1 MVLSPSRREAP
12 AKRQLAKCA
21 AGMRILFYNVDVMP
35 KGDYL
40 GEFEHIVLLSL
51 LRLNDRAYG
60 VSVRQDIALRTGRDV
75 SVGAM
80 YTTLD
85 RLEAKGYATSRLGE
99 PTTERGGR
107 AKRFFRV
114 TAKGIRAVNATHQ
127 ALRSMSV
134 GLELV
139 RSIS

>member
-1 MVLSPSRREAP
+1 MS
-12 AKRQLAKCA
+12 
-21 AGMRILFYNVDVMP
+21 

-51 LRLNDRAYG
+51 LQLNDRAYG
-60 VSVRQDIALRTGRDV
+60 VTVRQEIALRTGRDV
-75 SVGAM
+75 SVGAI

-85 RLEAKGYATSRLGE
+85 RLKVKGYVTSRLAE
-99 PTTERGGR
+99 PTSERGGR

-114 TAKGIRAVNATHQ
+114 TAKGTRAVNATHD

>member
-1 MVLSPSRREAP
+1 LARVLHRSSQVLDDVDRGC
-12 AKRQLAKCA
+12 L
-21 AGMRILFYNVDVMP
+21 LFNNIEVMS
-35 KGDYL
+35 KGHYL
-40 GEFEHIVLLSL
+40 GEFEHLVLLSL
-51 LRLNDRAYG
+51 LRLDDRAYG
-60 VSVRQDIALRTGRDV
+60 VTVRQDISTQTGRDV
-75 SVGAM
+75 SVGAI

-85 RLEAKGYATSRLGE
+85 RLEAKGFVRSRLGE

-114 TAKGIRAVNATHQ
+114 TAKGVRAVNSTHE

-139 RSIS
+139 RSLS

>member
-1 MVLSPSRREAP
+1 
-12 AKRQLAKCA
+12 
-21 AGMRILFYNVDVMP
+21 MP
-35 KGDYL
+35 KRDYL
-40 GEFEHIVLLSL
+40 GEFEQIVLLSV

-60 VSVRQDIALRTGRDV
+60 VTVRQDIALRIDRDV
-75 SVGAM
+75 SVGAI

-85 RLEAKGYATSRLGE
+85 RLEVKGYVRSRLGE

-114 TAKGIRAVNATHQ
+114 TAKGIRAVNATRE
-127 ALRSMSV
+127 ALQSMSV
-134 GLELV
+134 GLEVV

>member
-1 MVLSPSRREAP
+1 
-12 AKRQLAKCA
+12 
-21 AGMRILFYNVDVMP
+21 MP
-35 KGDYL
+35 KGSYL

-60 VSVRQDIALRTGRDV
+60 VTVRQDIAARTDRDV
-75 SVGAM
+75 SVGAI

-85 RLEAKGYATSRLGE
+85 RLEAKGYVKSRLGE

-114 TAKGIRAVNATHQ
+114 TAKGIRALNSTHK
-127 ALRSMSV
+127 ALRNMSV
-134 GLELV
+134 GLEFV

>member
-1 MVLSPSRREAP
+1 
-12 AKRQLAKCA
+12 
-21 AGMRILFYNVDVMP
+21 MP
-35 KGDYL
+35 KGNYL

-51 LRLNDRAYG
+51 LRLDDRAYG
-60 VSVRQDIALRTGRDV
+60 VTVRQDIAVRTGRDV
-75 SVGAM
+75 SIGAI

-85 RLEAKGYATSRLGE
+85 RLEVKGFVRSRLGE

-114 TAKGIRAVNATHQ
+114 TAKGVRAVNATHD

-134 GLELV
+134 GLELI